1 MFLLAVVKNRMLRTS
16 VQYLNRRYIMSNEAI
31 QTTLEDTH
39 VLGSQES
46 NDESQF
52 VMPSSVIEIL
62 EEPVAEQSSIL
73 DGVGNSNLE
82 ELKEESGRTLED
94 FIGDGLQELLDAPP
108 EPLTEIISKEQPQQ
122 KRRQRKRKGENIRP
136 TPLQM
141 RYQRQ
146 LRDYRTNNPELV
158 DSLSK
163 LVAWTWIPG
172 KDRLECPPVVDF
184 REPRLLVM
192 DRSTLEEDGPSAKI
206 GLTMYRTTITNQG
219 VVVYADPDNVE
230 MFKDFSIRPHFR
242 AGGLCLDSRNEEV
255 FRTALALDSTMECVA
270 RSKLDPITC
279 FSPPP
284 CLFGFP
290 RHFIPHPEWRVPM
303 QDAVLKALHPDSTTM
318 RCLLSPGGLIC
329 DVIEHSNSFRTINME
344 QSGNLIQIS
353 LPNWVILND
362 NTKKG
367 NTIQKDYPLA
377 DLPRGNFD
385 RIKDVTQKYPFSGLD
400 WLERRIMDELTEILS
415 VEEEVYDKQTQQ
427 RKRMTT
433 TWCCVP
439 SRFVQTQMSR
449 VVRFF
454 LDFRKHL
461 GRKIHTIDSF
471 ENDLWTVQQKQAR
484 IEVAQFNECPTVKDL
499 QFDDSVD
506 DKNGSFYADL
516 LSTSAGGA
524 WLPPTVS

>member
-1 MFLLAVVKNRMLRTS
+1 
-16 VQYLNRRYIMSNEAI
+16 
-31 QTTLEDTH
+31 
-39 VLGSQES
+39 
-46 NDESQF
+46 
-52 VMPSSVIEIL
+52 
-62 EEPVAEQSSIL
+62 
-73 DGVGNSNLE
+73 
-82 ELKEESGRTLED
+82 
-94 FIGDGLQELLDAPP
+94 
-108 EPLTEIISKEQPQQ
+108 
-122 KRRQRKRKGENIRP
+122 
-136 TPLQM
+136 
-141 RYQRQ
+141 
-146 LRDYRTNNPELV
+146 
-158 DSLSK
+158 
-163 LVAWTWIPG
+163 
-172 KDRLECPPVVDF
+172 
-184 REPRLLVM
+184 
-192 DRSTLEEDGPSAKI
+192 
-206 GLTMYRTTITNQG
+206 MYRTTITNQG